1 MSKSYVPAG
10 TCIVCTSMTVSS
22 PLKLVH
28 IHNSTTFHKSENK
41 ALLNVYDRKT
51 SDTFVC
57 KNAQKFWG
65 GLGTMLLGIAA
76 GIIIGA
82 AIVATAGTA
91 AVVIVAVAATVAVAG
106 VGAGIAGEVIARN
119 DCDVIQSTDWKLFH
133 AKVTIDGK
141 NALLQSSILP
151 CSKGGVVSI
160 VADPVKAQ
168 QYAEIYAN
176 NNNAE
181 VATHMLSQ
189 FAEGF
194 ISGVTFLG
202 SPAAAIAGTGL
213 GVYFYNK
220 NESEGLDNQYKQ
232 LQGVSVPPPTFGG
245 DLQNQLGQEAINQP
259 VGAGIGAAETGTKIV
274 KEQMIPTNQ
283 ALNTQVSQ
291 LGSQAAALETEAA
304 ELAARGLTN
313 EAAETAARA
322 ANVRLAQDIAS
333 RSYRMPWA
341 VSGWRGL
348 NLKPDLKT
356 FGKGLGVGILG
367 AAVNFGIE
375 QWVNGMENDNFKNV
389 FDQLDFLTKENNSS
403 AQGINIIAING

>member
-1 MSKSYVPAG
+1 MSKSYIPAG
-10 TCIVCTSMTVSS
+10 TCVVCTSMTVSS

-28 IHNSTTFHKSENK
+28 IHNGTTFYKSESK
-41 ALLNVYDRKT
+41 ALLNVYDRKI
-51 SDTFVC
+51 SETFVC

-65 GLGTMLLGIAA
+65 GLGSMLLGIAA

-82 AIVATAGTA
+82 AIVATAGAA

-106 VGAGIAGEVIARN
+106 VGASVAGEVIARN

-141 NALLQSSILP
+141 NALLQSSILS

-168 QYAEIYAN
+168 QYAEAYAS

-181 VATHMLSQ
+181 VATHVLSQ
-189 FAEGF
+189 FVEGF

-202 SPAAAIAGTGL
+202 SPIAAVAGTGL
-213 GVYFYNK
+213 GAYFYSK
-220 NESEGLDNQYKQ
+220 NESEGLDNQYKM
-232 LQGVSVPPPTFGG
+232 LQGVQVPPPTFGS
-245 DLQNQLGQEAINQP
+245 DLENQLKQEAVNQP
-259 VGAGIGAAETGTKIV
+259 VGAGIGAGETGAKII

-356 FGKGLGVGILG
+356 FGVGLGVGIAG
-367 AAVNFGIE
+367 AVVNFGIE
-375 QWVNGMENDNFKNV
+375 QWVNGMENDNFNEVLAKHRNLIR
-389 FDQLDFLTKENNSS
+389 QNNSS
-403 AQGINIIAING
+403 KQGVNIIAVNG